1 MTKRQYDNNG
11 WLEVKD
17 NPITK
22 VGVFPYLGKEIGA
35 PEPNKIYMVYRP
47 AEELEKPETINSFK
61 LMPFIDEHEMMGK
74 GATPAEKKGIEGVIG
89 ENVYFDYPYL
99 RGNIK
104 VLANRAI
111 ADIEE
116 RKKIELSPGYRCRY
130 DFTPGVFEGDPYVAI
145 QRDITANHMARVIEG
160 RTGPDLCVQD
170 HNIITIDTME
180 LVSMKPEDKDKPT
193 QDEGGFTPEQLAQ
206 IKALIVE
213 VTSASPTTDNT
224 PATEPEKD
232 KPTTDDAEEAAE
244 AAVEAA
250 EVATEAAGSGEAA
263 AVEKA
268 EVAIEAAETAVE
280 EAKEELAQ
288 ATTDSLCRRLKH
300 LRKGIGTM
308 DTISVLKRKVAR
320 LEKEKPTMDTG
331 ELIKQLAGRDDLA
344 KKVSNF
350 IGTFD
355 SATMTH
361 QQVAEYGVE
370 KLGIK
375 CPKGSETVALDVWMQ
390 GRTPASQQPRA
401 AMDSAVG
408 QSSIKEKWG
417 TK

>member
-22 VGVFPYLGKEIGA
+22 VGVFDYLGKEIGA
-35 PEPNKIYMVYRP
+35 PEPNKIYKVYRP

-61 LMPFIDEHEMMGK
+61 LLPFLDEHEMVGK
-74 GATPAEKKGIEGVIG
+74 GATPAERKGVQGMIG
-89 ENVYFDYPYL
+89 EQVYFDPPYL
-99 RGNIK
+99 RGNLK
-104 VLANRAI
+104 VLSNAALNLI
-111 ADIEE
+111 NGG
-116 RKKIELSPGYRCRY
+116 KIDLSPGYRSRY
-130 DFTPGVFEGDPYVAI
+130 EFTSGNFEGEHYDVI
-145 QRDITANHMARVIEG
+145 QRDLRGNHLALVDEG
-160 RTGPDLCVQD
+160 RTGTDVSVQD

-180 LVSMKPEDKDKPT
+180 LVRMSEAEKEKPT

-213 VTSASPTTDNT
+213 VTSASPTTDDT

-250 EVATEAAGSGEAA
+250 EVATEAAESGEAA

-288 ATTDSLCRRLKH
+288 ATTDSLCRRLKR

>member
-11 WLEVKD
+11 WLEVRD

-22 VGVFPYLGKEIGA
+22 VGVFDYLGKEIGA
-35 PEPNKIYMVYRP
+35 PEPNKIYKVYRP

-61 LMPFIDEHEMMGK
+61 LLPFLDEHEMVGK
-74 GATPAEKKGIEGVIG
+74 GATPAERKGVQGMIG
-89 ENVYFDYPYL
+89 EQVYFDPPYL
-99 RGNIK
+99 RGNLK
-104 VLANRAI
+104 VLSNAALNLI
-111 ADIEE
+111 NGG
-116 RKKIELSPGYRCRY
+116 KIDLSPGYRSRY
-130 DFTPGVFEGDPYVAI
+130 EFTSGNFEGEHYDVI
-145 QRDITANHMARVIEG
+145 QRDLRGNHLALVDEG
-160 RTGPDLCVQD
+160 RTGPDVSVQD

-180 LVSMKPEDKDKPT
+180 LVRMSEAEKEKPT

-390 GRTPASQQPRA
+390 GRTPDSQQLRA
-401 AMDSAVG
+401 VMDSAVG